1 LLGRQVIPAV
11 ARRYLGVFC
20 TVSCFIGVDAMMNR
34 VKSFLRRE
42 EGASLVEYTLL
53 LVLIA
58 VVAITAVSTL
68 GTTVSTQMNTIEDK
82 ID

>member
-1 LLGRQVIPAV
+1 MLDR
-11 ARRYLGVFC
+11 
-20 TVSCFIGVDAMMNR
+20 M
-34 VKSFLRRE
+34 KSFLRRE

-68 GTTVSTQMNTIEDK
+68 GTTVSTQLNSIEEK

>member
-1 LLGRQVIPAV
+1 MGG
-11 ARRYLGVFC
+11 Y
-20 TVSCFIGVDAMMNR
+20 AMVNR
-34 VKSFLRRE
+34 MKSFLRRE

>member
-1 LLGRQVIPAV
+1 LFLKE
-11 ARRYLGVFC
+11 F
-20 TVSCFIGVDAMMNR
+20 AMSKAWKN
-34 VKSFLRRE
+34 FLRRD

-68 GTTVSTQMNTIEDK
+68 GTTVSTQMNNIEDK

>member
-1 LLGRQVIPAV
+1 ML
-11 ARRYLGVFC
+11 
-20 TVSCFIGVDAMMNR
+20 NR
-34 VKSFLRRE
+34 MKCFLRRD

-68 GTTVSTQMNTIEDK
+68 GTTVSTQMNSIEDK

>member
-1 LLGRQVIPAV
+1 VV
-11 ARRYLGVFC
+11 GVWFGLFVDLWNFIS
-20 TVSCFIGVDAMMNR
+20 VSWGCAMVNR
-34 VKSFLRRE
+34 VKNFLRRE

-68 GTTVSTQMNTIEDK
+68 GTTVSTQMNNVEDK

>member
-1 LLGRQVIPAV
+1 MV
-11 ARRYLGVFC
+11 
-20 TVSCFIGVDAMMNR
+20 NR
-34 VKSFLRRE
+34 VKNFLRRE

-58 VVAITAVSTL
+58 VVAITAVSTV
-68 GTTVSTQMNTIEDK
+68 GTTVSTQMNNVEDK

>member
-1 LLGRQVIPAV
+1 VIWDGLGLVSFFV
-11 ARRYLGVFC
+11 VSGSFC
-20 TVSCFIGVDAMMNR
+20 QAIGGYVMVNR
-34 VKSFLRRE
+34 VKNFLRRE

-68 GTTVSTQMNTIEDK
+68 GTTVSTQMNNVEDK

>member
-1 LLGRQVIPAV
+1 MSKIWKNLV
-11 ARRYLGVFC
+11 
-20 TVSCFIGVDAMMNR
+20 
-34 VKSFLRRE
+34 RRE

-68 GTTVSTQMNTIEDK
+68 GTTVSTQMGNVENS

>member
-1 LLGRQVIPAV
+1 
-11 ARRYLGVFC
+11 
-20 TVSCFIGVDAMMNR
+20 
-34 VKSFLRRE
+34 E

-68 GTTVSTQMNTIEDK
+68 GTTVSTQMNNVEDK

>member
-1 LLGRQVIPAV
+1 ML
-11 ARRYLGVFC
+11 
-20 TVSCFIGVDAMMNR
+20 NR
-34 VKSFLRRE
+34 MKSFLRRD

-68 GTTVSTQMNTIEDK
+68 GTTVSTQMNNVEDK

>member
-1 LLGRQVIPAV
+1 
-11 ARRYLGVFC
+11 
-20 TVSCFIGVDAMMNR
+20 
-34 VKSFLRRE
+34 RE

-68 GTTVSTQMNTIEDK
+68 GTTVSTQMNNVEDK

>member
-1 LLGRQVIPAV
+1 MSKAWKNLV
-11 ARRYLGVFC
+11 
-20 TVSCFIGVDAMMNR
+20 
-34 VKSFLRRE
+34 RRE

-68 GTTVSTQMNTIEDK
+68 GTTVSTQMDNVEDK

>member
-1 LLGRQVIPAV
+1 MV
-11 ARRYLGVFC
+11 
-20 TVSCFIGVDAMMNR
+20 NR
-34 VKSFLRRE
+34 VKNFLRRE

-68 GTTVSTQMNTIEDK
+68 GTTVSTQMNNVEDK
-82 ID
+82 IDSWSIEWCWASLTEGSRVQLLLDLRML